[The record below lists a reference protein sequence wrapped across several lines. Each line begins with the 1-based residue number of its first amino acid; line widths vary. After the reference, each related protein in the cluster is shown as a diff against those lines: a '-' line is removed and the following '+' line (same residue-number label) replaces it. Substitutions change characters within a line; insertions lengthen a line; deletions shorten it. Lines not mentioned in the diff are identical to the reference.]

1 VLLAAQPTRGVDV
14 GAAHYIHERLMEQR
28 DAGTAILI
36 VSEDL
41 DEVLTLSDRVLV
53 MFEGEIIAEAKPR
66 ESTRE
71 ALGLMMA
78 GVRSVA

>member
-1 VLLAAQPTRGVDV
+1 
-14 GAAHYIHERLMEQR
+14 M
-28 DAGTAILI
+28 GTAILV

-53 MFEGEIIAEAKPR
+53 MYEGEIIAEADPR

-78 GVRSVA
+78 GVRREVSA

>member
-1 VLLAAQPTRGVDV
+1 
-14 GAAHYIHERLMEQR
+14 MEQR
-28 DAGTAILI
+28 EAGTAILI

-41 DEVLTLSDRVLV
+41 DEVLSLSDRVLV
-53 MFEGEIIAEAKPR
+53 MFEGEIIAEVRPR

-78 GVRSVA
+78 GSRDAG